1 MMEELYI
8 KIEKNYAARAGLM
21 DKWLNANSVKAA
33 EFDKTM
39 P

>member
-1 MMEELYI
+1 MMEDIYI
-8 KIEKNYAARAGLM
+8 NGENYAARAGIETKRLYIRHI
-21 DKWLNANSVKAA
+21 WAA